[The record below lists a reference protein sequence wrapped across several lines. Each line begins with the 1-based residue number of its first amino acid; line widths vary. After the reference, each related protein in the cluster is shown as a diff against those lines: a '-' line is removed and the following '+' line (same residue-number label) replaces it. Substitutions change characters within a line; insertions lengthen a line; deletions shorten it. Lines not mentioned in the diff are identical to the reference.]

1 MSATQKAGAAV
12 AYVAV
17 LARATAYGVRAART
31 RSAVERLESRFTERA
46 DSARYLSEA
55 MTVLNVD
62 EPTTTAYMEI
72 ATLSNAM
79 AGNVGQ
85 IVAASDSLSTAAQGL
100 DGETRAQHG
109 RMAEANRTH
118 NVQMADRQF
127 IQRR

>member
-1 MSATQKAGAAV
+1 MSASSVVTYA
-12 AYVAV
+12 AV
-17 LARATAYGVRAART
+17 LARATAYGVRSART
-31 RSAVERLESRFTERA
+31 RAAVERLQVRFTERA
-46 DSARYLSEA
+46 DSARYLSDA

-85 IVAASDSLSTAAQGL
+85 IVSAADSLSTAAQGL
-100 DGETRAQHG
+100 DGEAKGQHS
-109 RMAEANRTH
+109 RMADANRTH

>member
-1 MSATQKAGAAV
+1 M
-12 AYVAV
+12 
-17 LARATAYGVRAART
+17 RAART
-31 RSAVERLESRFTERA
+31 RSAVERLESRFSERA
-46 DSARYLSEA
+46 ASARYLSEA

-72 ATLSNAM
+72 STLSNAM

-85 IVAASDSLSTAAQGL
+85 IVSASDSLSSAAQGL
-100 DGETRAQHG
+100 DGETQAQHS

-118 NVQMADRQF
+118 TVEMADRAF

>member
-1 MSATQKAGAAV
+1 MAAAQNTTV
-12 AYVAV
+12 VSYTGVLVRAV
-17 LARATAYGVRAART
+17 AYGVRAART
-31 RSAVERLESRFTERA
+31 RAAVERMEARFTERA

-85 IVAASDSLSTAAQGL
+85 IVSASDSLSTAAQGL
-100 DGETRAQHG
+100 DGETQAQHS

-118 NVQMADRQF
+118 SVQMADRAF